1 MAILVQKGDL
11 NPQVFT
17 NDNTN
22 NLGGISVRGATASI
36 PGIATKAS
44 LTANPDGSFT
54 YSNSAVPT
62 ENVTIPAPLP
72 APTLVAMHANDGTTL
87 LGHMIAP

>member
-11 NPQVFT
+11 NPQIFT
-17 NDNTN
+17 NDDTN
-22 NLGGISVRGATASI
+22 NLGGIGVRDATAAI

-54 YSNSAVPT
+54 YSNSPVPA
-62 ENVTIPAPLP
+62 ENVTIPAPVEP
-72 APTLVAMHANDGTTL
+72 DLVAMYGNDGVTL